1 MISNHILSNFLI
13 FRSQTDS
20 DKRCERGDVTKD
32 VGGKEVEAVG
42 GISVKIKLTAFCLHL
57 TLFKFNQVQAD
68 VHVDFC

>member
-1 MISNHILSNFLI
+1 M
-13 FRSQTDS
+13 
-20 DKRCERGDVTKD
+20 CVVKD

-42 GISVKIKLTAFCLHL
+42 DISVRIKLTAFCLHL